1 MAFGDDI
8 MDEIEDG
15 NDVFI
20 AITITIVVD
29 CWVEKKNSSLGDK
42 KYFFSG
48 DSYQ

>member
-29 CWVEKKNSSLGDK
+29 C
-42 KYFFSG
+42 
-48 DSYQ
+48 